1 VVGEF
6 CEQRKEGRQACE
18 GLPTLKTSKL
28 LHLAALVL
36 EAQRSGRIHV
46 TTLFVTRYEPE
57 R

>member
-1 VVGEF
+1 MVGEF